1 MNYKASL
8 HLIFI
13 SKQLIPQISSEL
25 TEKLL
30 LSMPNHYGTIA
41 INGITF
47 PVSFMELSKPTGK
60 YVYRVFIKL
69 FNLFGRKGYIRIIG
83 NACAPGI
90 TFPDFTNF
98 NTKELLNNTE
108 NNCGVLIANILGNEK
123 YELGTTIAAE
133 PYMVIH
139 LKDNLNSIQE
149 YLQLFSSK
157 YRVRAYKVLK
167 NSKDIDSKPL
177 HNLPPNEW
185 ISQCGKLLYHSLRDK
200 TIAIGQNLSQ
210 LIHCYQKSLG
220 SHFKVFGYYLDGKIV
235 GFISFIQDDNIIH
248 ATHLGI
254 DMKLPLT
261 YSLYQRMMYDL
272 VSYSIENRI
281 TFINLGR
288 TATEIKSTIGATPVE
303 NSFVI
308 FTKNPMLNFINKFYT
323 KYIHKKPDFIL
334 RNPFKN

>member
-1 MNYKASL
+1 MQSILFTAA
-8 HLIFI
+8 
-13 SKQLIPQISSEL
+13 LIPQINPEL

-41 INGITF
+41 VNGSSF
-47 PVSFMELSKPTGK
+47 PISYMELSKPTGK

-90 TFPDFTNF
+90 FFPNLSNIKSQD
-98 NTKELLNNTE
+98 LLNQTE
-108 NNCGVLIANILGNEK
+108 NNCGVLIANILD
-123 YELGTTIAAE
+123 
-133 PYMVIH
+133 
-139 LKDNLNSIQE
+139 KDNLNLGSTIPAEPFMVIRIQKE
-149 YLQLFSSK
+149 INTFQDYLQSFSSK
-157 YRVRAYKVLK
+157 YRVRAQKVLK
-167 NSKDIDSKPL
+167 NSQEITSKTL
-177 HNLPPNEW
+177 HELPPNEW
-185 ISQCGKLLYHSLRDK
+185 ISQCGTLLYHSLQDK

-220 SHFKVFGYYLDGKIV
+220 SNFKVLGYYLNGKIV
-235 GFISFIQDDNIIH
+235 GFISFIDDGKILH

-254 DMKLPLT
+254 DMQLPLT

-272 VSYSIENRI
+272 VGYSIDNKI

-288 TATEIKSTIGATPVE
+288 TATEIKSTIGAIPVE

-308 FTKNPMLNFINKFYT
+308 FTKSPILQFIIKFYT
-323 KYIHKKPDFIL
+323 KYIHKKPEYVL

>member
-1 MNYKASL
+1 M
-8 HLIFI
+8 I
-13 SKQLIPQISSEL
+13 QQINPEL
-25 TEKLL
+25 TDKLL
-30 LSMPNHYGTIA
+30 LSMPNHYATIA
-41 INGITF
+41 VNGTTF

-90 TFPDFTNF
+90 AFPNLS
-98 NTKELLNNTE
+98 NIKAKELLGSTE
-108 NNCGVLIANILGNEK
+108 NNCGVLIANVLGNEK
-123 YELGTTIAAE
+123 YELGTTIPAE
-133 PYMVIH
+133 PFMVIR
-139 LKDNLNSIQE
+139 LMENLNTIQD

-157 YRVRAYKVLK
+157 YRVRAQKVLK
-167 NSKDIDSKPL
+167 NSNDIIAKPL
-177 HNLPPNEW
+177 HDLPPNKW
-185 ISQCGKLLYHSLRDK
+185 IAQCGQLLYHSLQDK

-220 SHFKVFGYYLDGKIV
+220 SNFKVLGYYLDGKIV
-235 GFISFIQDDNIIH
+235 GFISFIQDDKMIH

-254 DMKLPLT
+254 DMQLPLN

-272 VSYSIENRI
+272 VSYSIENKI

-288 TATEIKSTIGATPVE
+288 TATEIKSTIGAVPVE
-303 NSFVI
+303 NSFII
-308 FTKNPMLNFINKFYT
+308 FTKNPALHFINKFYT
-323 KYIHKKPDFIL
+323 KYIHKKPEYIL

>member
-1 MNYKASL
+1 
-8 HLIFI
+8 
-13 SKQLIPQISSEL
+13 LIPQISPEL
-25 TEKLL
+25 TDKLL
-30 LSMPNHYGTIA
+30 LSMPNHYGTINL
-41 INGITF
+41 NGTSF
-47 PVSFMELSKPTGK
+47 PISFMELSKPTGK

-90 TFPDFTNF
+90 AFPDLSNIKA
-98 NTKELLNNTE
+98 KELLSSTE
-108 NNCGVLIANILGNEK
+108 NNCGVLIANILGHEK
-123 YELGTTIAAE
+123 YELGTTIPAE
-133 PYMVIH
+133 PFMVIS
-139 LKDNLNSIQE
+139 LNENLTSIQE

-157 YRVRAYKVLK
+157 YRVRAQKVLK
-167 NSKDIDSKPL
+167 NSHDIVAKPL
-177 HNLPPNEW
+177 HDLPPNEW
-185 ISQCGKLLYHSLRDK
+185 ISQCGKLLYHSLQDK

-220 SHFKVFGYYLDGKIV
+220 SNFKVFGYYLDGKIV
-235 GFISFIQDDNIIH
+235 GFISFIQEGKILH

-254 DMKLPLT
+254 DMQLPLT

-272 VSYSIENRI
+272 VSYSIENKI

-288 TATEIKSTIGATPVE
+288 TATEIKSTIGAVPVE

-308 FTKNPMLNFINKFYT
+308 FTKNPILHFINKCYT
-323 KYIHKKPDFIL
+323 KFIHKKPEFIL

>member
-1 MNYKASL
+1 
-8 HLIFI
+8 
-13 SKQLIPQISSEL
+13 LIPQINPEL

-30 LSMPNHYGTIA
+30 LSMPNHYGTLNA
-41 INGITF
+41 NGTSF
-47 PVSFMELSKPTGK
+47 PISFMELSKPTGK

-90 TFPDFTNF
+90 AFPDLHNIK
-98 NTKELLNNTE
+98 TKDLLTNTE
-108 NNCGVLIANILGNEK
+108 NNCGVLIANILGHEK
-123 YELGTTIAAE
+123 YELGSTIPAE
-133 PYMVIH
+133 PFMVIY
-139 LKDNLNSIQE
+139 LPNNLASIQD
-149 YLQLFSSK
+149 YLQLLSSK
-157 YRVRAYKVLK
+157 YRVRAQKVLK
-167 NSKDIDSKPL
+167 NSSDISSKTL
-177 HNLPPNEW
+177 HDLPPNEW
-185 ISQCGKLLYHSLRDK
+185 IAQCGKLLYHSLQDK

-220 SHFKVFGYYLDGKIV
+220 SNFKVLGYYLDGKIV
-235 GFISFIQDDNIIH
+235 GFISFIEDDKMIH

-254 DMKLPLT
+254 DMQLPLT

-272 VSYSIENRI
+272 VGYSTENKI

-288 TATEIKSTIGATPVE
+288 TATEIKSTIGAVPVE

-308 FTKNPMLNFINKFYT
+308 FTKSPILHFINKFYT
-323 KYIHKKPDFIL
+323 KYIHKKPEYIL